1 MEDKI
6 KKFLEK
12 RRKEGLLREL
22 ISVFPETGGRI
33 RVDGK
38 EYVNFSSNDYLGLS
52 THGALAAAAR
62 EALEKAA
69 SSSAS
74 RLMTGT
80 TRLHRELEEKTA
92 RFKGKPA
99 ALVFNSGYQ
108 ANVGIISALCGKED
122 VIFSD
127 RLNHASIVD
136 GIRLSG
142 AKLFRFHHNDTGHL
156 EELLRRE
163 RGNSREAMII
173 TETVFSM
180 DGDFAPLEKIAEFKK
195 KYGCLL
201 MVDEAHATGV
211 FGKNGSGL
219 AEETGTTEDID
230 IIMGTF
236 SKALGSFGSYVAT
249 SNEIRD
255 YLVNTCRSFIY
266 STALPPAVIAADLAS
281 LDVVE
286 SEPQRRRTLL
296 ENAGYLRASLKEK
309 GFDVKGDSQILP
321 IILGDNE
328 KALKAS
334 RFLNEKGYW
343 AVPVRPP
350 TVPQGEARLRISL
363 TFDHKKGILDKF
375 LRESGGF

>member
-1 MEDKI
+1 
-6 KKFLEK
+6 
-12 RRKEGLLREL
+12 
-22 ISVFPETGGRI
+22 
-33 RVDGK
+33 
-38 EYVNFSSNDYLGLS
+38 
-52 THGALAAAAR
+52 
-62 EALEKAA
+62 
-69 SSSAS
+69 
-74 RLMTGT
+74 
-80 TRLHRELEEKTA
+80 
-92 RFKGKPA
+92 
-99 ALVFNSGYQ
+99 
-108 ANVGIISALCGKED
+108 
-122 VIFSD
+122 
-127 RLNHASIVD
+127 
-136 GIRLSG
+136 
-142 AKLFRFHHNDTGHL
+142 
-156 EELLRRE
+156 
-163 RGNSREAMII
+163 
-173 TETVFSM
+173 
-180 DGDFAPLEKIAEFKK
+180 
-195 KYGCLL
+195 
-201 MVDEAHATGV
+201 
-211 FGKNGSGL
+211 
-219 AEETGTTEDID
+219 
-230 IIMGTF
+230 MGTF